1 MYCSGCSFNERRK
14 PMITVSIG
22 VFAHNEARNCAQ
34 ILEALLCQESR
45 QIKII
50 EILVISSASTD
61 GTDEIVD
68 FIADSNPVVRLIQEP
83 VRHGKAAAINKYLAA
98 KHDEA
103 DICVIASA
111 DIIPDRQAVE
121 RLALSLSD
129 SQIGM
134 TGGRPIPVN
143 KGDHF
148 LGFVVQLQWKLHH
161 LISLRHPKC
170 GEMIA
175 FRSDLAY
182 SIPKE
187 SPVDE
192 ASLEAIAANKGL
204 KLKYVPEA
212 TFINRGPDTLV
223 DFIAQRR
230 RIASGHQ
237 WLRKT
242 EGYSVA
248 TGSTWEVLR
257 ALASQPPHR
266 PIELVWTMGAICLEF
281 ICRILGLLDLYF
293 QPRRHQVWSIVK
305 STKQYF
311 LTEEIAGVRDETMLV
326 QNGEVPWMPIPEYHG
341 AATKYRV
348 H

>member
-1 MYCSGCSFNERRK
+1 MKN
-14 PMITVSIG
+14 VSIG

-34 ILEALLCQESR
+34 ILEALLCQECR
-45 QIKII
+45 QINII
-50 EILVISSASTD
+50 ELLVISSASTD
-61 GTDEIVD
+61 GTDEIVE
-68 FIADSNPVVRLIQEP
+68 FIADSNQIVRLIQEP
-83 VRHGKAAAINKYLAA
+83 VREGKAAAINKYLAA
-98 KHDEA
+98 KHQDA

-129 SQIGM
+129 SRIGM

-175 FRSDLAY
+175 FRSDLAQ

-192 ASLEAIAANKGL
+192 ASLEAIAVNKGL
-204 KLKYVPEA
+204 ELKYVPEA

-230 RIASGHQ
+230 RIANGHR

-242 EGYSVA
+242 EGYRVA
-248 TGSTWEVLR
+248 TGSIWEVMR
-257 ALASQPPHR
+257 ALISQPPHR
-266 PIELVWTMGAICLEF
+266 PIEWVWTMGAICLEF
-281 ICRILGLLDLYF
+281 LCRVFGLLDCYF
-293 QPRRHQVWSIVK
+293 QPRRHQVWRMVE
-305 STKQYF
+305 STKQSF
-311 LTEEIAGVRDETMLV
+311 LAEEIAGVSETMLT
-326 QNGEVPWMPIPEYHG
+326 QNEESQWMPISEHHG
-341 AATKYRV
+341 QAPRMDRV

>member
-1 MYCSGCSFNERRK
+1 MKN
-14 PMITVSIG
+14 VSIG

-34 ILEALLCQESR
+34 ILEALLCQECR

-68 FIADSNPVVRLIQEP
+68 FIADSNPIIRLIQEP
-83 VRHGKAAAINKYLAA
+83 IRQGKAAAVNEYLAV
-98 KHDEA
+98 KHHDA

-121 RLALSLSD
+121 RLALPLSD
-129 SQIGM
+129 ARIGM
-134 TGGRPIPVN
+134 TGGRPMPVN
-143 KGDHF
+143 KGDRF

-175 FRSDLAY
+175 FRSDLAQ

-192 ASLEAIAANKGL
+192 ASLEAITANKGL

-212 TFINRGPDTLV
+212 TFINRGPDTLE
-223 DFIAQRR
+223 DFITQRR
-230 RIASGHQ
+230 RIASGHR

-242 EGYSVA
+242 ENYKVA
-248 TGSTWEVLR
+248 TGSIWEVLR

-266 PIELVWTMGAICLEF
+266 PIEWIWTLGAICIEF
-281 ICRILGLLDLYF
+281 LCQMFGLLDFYF
-293 QPRRHQVWSIVK
+293 QPQKHQVWRIVK
-305 STKQYF
+305 STKQSF
-311 LTEEIAGVRDETMLV
+311 LAEEIAEVRNETMLA
-326 QNGEVPWMPIPEYHG
+326 QNETTLAQNEESSWMPFPEHHG
-341 AATKYRV
+341 DNTKYRI

>member
-1 MYCSGCSFNERRK
+1 MK
-14 PMITVSIG
+14 TVSIG
-22 VFAHNEARNCAQ
+22 VFAHNEARNIVQ
-34 ILEALLCQESR
+34 ILEALLGQECR
-45 QIKII
+45 QISII
-50 EILVISSASTD
+50 ELLVFSSASTD

-68 FIADSNPVVRLIQEP
+68 FIADSNPIVRLIQEP
-83 VRHGKAAAINKYLAA
+83 VRQGKAAAINKYLAA
-98 KHDEA
+98 KHQDA

-121 RLALSLSD
+121 RLALPLSD
-129 SQIGM
+129 SRIGM
-134 TGGRPIPVN
+134 TGGRPLPVN

-175 FRSDLAY
+175 FRSGLTQ

-192 ASLEAIAANKGL
+192 ASLEAITAHKGL

-212 TFINRGPDTLV
+212 TFINRGPDTLK

-230 RIASGHQ
+230 RIASGHR

-242 EGYSVA
+242 EGYRVA
-248 TGSTWEVLR
+248 TGSTWEVMHALFSLPLR
-257 ALASQPPHR
+257 R
-266 PIELVWTMGAICLEF
+266 PIEWVWTLGAIWLEF
-281 ICRILGLLDLYF
+281 LCRAFGLLDLYL
-293 QPRRHQVWSIVK
+293 QPQKHQVWSMVK
-305 STKQYF
+305 STKQSF
-311 LTEEIAGVRDETMLV
+311 LTEEIAGVRNETSLAQDEEST
-326 QNGEVPWMPIPEYHG
+326 WMPIPEG
-341 AATKYRV
+341 EQWIS
-348 H
+348 

>member
-1 MYCSGCSFNERRK
+1 MKN
-14 PMITVSIG
+14 VSIG

-34 ILEALLCQESR
+34 ILETLLSQECQ
-45 QIKII
+45 QTKII

-61 GTDEIVD
+61 GTDDIVD
-68 FIADSNPVVRLIQEP
+68 FIADSNPIVRLIQEP
-83 VRHGKAAAINKYLAA
+83 VRQGKAVAINTYLAA
-98 KHDEA
+98 KHPDT

-121 RLALSLSD
+121 RLTLPLLD
-129 SQIGM
+129 SRMGM

-148 LGFVVQLQWKLHH
+148 LGFIVQLQWKLHH

-175 FRSDLAY
+175 FRSDLAQ
-182 SIPKE
+182 SIPIE

-192 ASLEAIAANKGL
+192 ASLEAIAVNKGL
-204 KLKYVPEA
+204 KLKYEPEA
-212 TFINRGPDTLV
+212 TFINRGPETLV

-230 RIASGHQ
+230 RIASGHR

-242 EGYSVA
+242 EGYKVA
-248 TGSTWEVLR
+248 TGSTREVMR
-257 ALASQPPHR
+257 ALVSQPPHR
-266 PIELVWTMGAICLEF
+266 PIEWVWTMGAICLEVL
-281 ICRILGLLDLYF
+281 CRVFGFWDCYF
-293 QPRRHQVWSIVK
+293 QPRRHQIWRIVQ
-305 STKQYF
+305 STKQAF
-311 LTEEIAGVRDETMLV
+311 LTEEIAGVWNETMMT
-326 QNGEVPWMPIPEYHG
+326 QKEESPWMFIPKHHG
-341 AATKYRV
+341 DLLKARV

>member
-1 MYCSGCSFNERRK
+1 MNA
-14 PMITVSIG
+14 VSIG

-34 ILEALLCQESR
+34 ILEALLCQECR

-61 GTDEIVD
+61 GTDDIVT
-68 FIADSNPVVRLIQEP
+68 FIADSNPIIRLIQEP
-83 VRHGKAAAINKYLAA
+83 VRRGKASAINEYLAA
-98 KHDEA
+98 RHPDA

-121 RLALSLSD
+121 RLATPFSD

-143 KGDHF
+143 KADCF

-161 LISLRHPKC
+161 LIALRNPKC

-175 FRSDLAY
+175 FRSDLARC
-182 SIPKE
+182 IPKE

-192 ASLEAIAANKGL
+192 ASLEAIAAHKGL

-212 TFINRGPDTLV
+212 TFVNRGPDSLG

-230 RIASGHQ
+230 RIASGHR
-237 WLRKT
+237 WLKKT

-248 TGSTWEVLR
+248 TGSSGHVMS
-257 ALASQPPHR
+257 ALVQQPPRR
-266 PIELVWTMGAICLEF
+266 PIEWIWTLGAIGLEF
-281 ICRILGLLDLYF
+281 LCRMFGLLDYYF
-293 QPRRHQVWSIVK
+293 QPRRHQIWRPIK
-305 STKQYF
+305 STKQSF
-311 LTEEIAGVRDETMLV
+311 LAKEVAAVRDETV
-326 QNGEVPWMPIPEYHG
+326 PAQDKESPWMPISERHENSM
-341 AATKYRV
+341 KERV